1 MPSRS
6 WWILLIQHVWESWW
20 EQHSLARRSSIA
32 FRIWAIPSTTSSPSS
47 NWRWHHVGRFVAIL
61 LELFVALA
69 CRYPCVACYVHEYRP
84 RYSKTFKVSF
94 RSRSTLYSLGR
105 GLSERSA
112 LLILCSRSSTM
123 TGASAMGA
131 SCDDDSDWTW
141 SQEDCFLPRAARR
154 AVNGLFLEE
163 FPVQLWIDWAYHCC
177 CCFI

>member
-1 MPSRS
+1 MVGFIDSACVGVMTRS
-6 WWILLIQHVWESWW
+6 TFSCK
-20 EQHSLARRSSIA
+20 
-32 FRIWAIPSTTSSPSS
+32 AIKYHFSNLGDFIHHSSPSS
-47 NWRWHHVGRFVAIL
+47 IWRWHRVGRFVAIL

-69 CRYPCVACYVHEYRP
+69 CPCPCVACYVHEYRP

-131 SCDDDSDWTW
+131 SCDDDSDWTR
-141 SQEDCFLPRAARR
+141 SQ
-154 AVNGLFLEE
+154 
-163 FPVQLWIDWAYHCC
+163 
-177 CCFI
+177 